1 MEIFIGSLNNFIRH
15 NIYREYRD
23 INNHYLVTCYYSNTL
38 INYLNITAN
47 WYISKKIQIK
57 KAFYGMISDYIMFV
71 KFALTGEQRSIK
83 VAVDDTLA

>member
-1 MEIFIGSLNNFIRH
+1 MEIFIGSLNRFIRH

-47 WYISKKIQIK
+47 WYISKKNQIK
-57 KAFYGMISDYIMFV
+57 KGLLWDDYIMFV